1 MYKTI
6 QVGSVS
12 QWVPA
17 IAALG
22 GVIVGALINHFLER
36 RRNKEQMLFQAR
48 KDTYTKILVGMNS
61 SFVPKDGMDVF
72 IADPNFN
79 SKIRLEIGEL
89 LSQGRLL
96 AGETLSEKFRILYD
110 YEMEIWKAV
119 DNDVDTADM
128 TNKRG
133 LLAREIEA
141 LMKREL
147 GVSES

>member
-1 MYKTI
+1 
-6 QVGSVS
+6 
-12 QWVPA
+12 
-17 IAALG
+17 
-22 GVIVGALINHFLER
+22 
-36 RRNKEQMLFQAR
+36 
-48 KDTYTKILVGMNS
+48 MNS